1 MLGRVRK
8 NLKLQ
13 KSLNLV
19 VGVTSFE
26 GQMDFIFKQNNGE
39 RRSKFRFHIF
49 LMFCILQV
57 YIRYKVKI
65 GESADVIEAMA
76 GVGAQSQVVR
86 WPILDWLLV
95 TSLLLAPHFSKTITI
110 GLGK

>member
-1 MLGRVRK
+1 
-8 NLKLQ
+8 
-13 KSLNLV
+13 
-19 VGVTSFE
+19 
-26 GQMDFIFKQNNGE
+26 
-39 RRSKFRFHIF
+39 
-49 LMFCILQV
+49 MFCILQV

-95 TSLLLAPHFSKTITI
+95 NSLLLAPHFSKTITI